1 MMLFQALIKT
11 PIALLALI
19 GMTACRPQRKGVRA
33 SDQELAMR
41 EHQDPSDLLES
52 QDPRLAA
59 EDQDEEHPLRII
71 GQNKV
76 TLGRPKQIRKEAN
89 LHKRRPKVSIAD
101 RMTATRR
108 HRRSTDD
115 RDGTMM
121 VISDY
126 PNITVSTHRCK
137 NATRMQQEW
146 VEFEFPD
153 GSTRQVPVGCKAMTG
168 EGEEVCSLETVF
180 SAPVSTQDG
189 RRHLVKAEN
198 RTCEGNEGGLPRGP
212 DPRGLWSDHVC
223 KQQFVIVK
231 FENQEKVRFPS
242 GCVPRSQD

>member
-1 MMLFQALIKT
+1 MMLSEALIKT

-19 GMTACRPQRKGVRA
+19 GMAACRPQRKGVIA

-59 EDQDEEHPLRII
+59 EDQDDEHPLRII

-76 TLGRPKQIRKEAN
+76 TRGRSKQIRKEAN
-89 LHKRRPKVSIAD
+89 LHHRRPKVSIAD

-108 HRRSTDD
+108 QRRSTDG
-115 RDGTMM
+115 RDVTR
-121 VISDY
+121 VVNRAY
-126 PNITVSTHRCK
+126 PNITVSAHSC
-137 NATRMQQEW
+137 NDENQEQET
-146 VEFEFPD
+146 VKFEFPD
-153 GSTRQVPVGCKAMTG
+153 GSTRLVPVGCRAMTG
-168 EGEEVCSLETVF
+168 EGERVCSLETVF

-198 RTCEGNEGGLPRGP
+198 RTCEGFEGGLPRGP

-231 FENQEKVRFPS
+231 FENQEDVIWPS